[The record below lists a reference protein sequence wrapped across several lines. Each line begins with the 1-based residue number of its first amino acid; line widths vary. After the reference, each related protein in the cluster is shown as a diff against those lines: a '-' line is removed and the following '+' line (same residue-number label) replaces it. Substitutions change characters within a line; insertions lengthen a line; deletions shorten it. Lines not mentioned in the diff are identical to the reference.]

1 MSRIFSKPIK
11 REALAR
17 SGRRCEATGA
27 TYGLPDGQRCS
38 ADLGYGVEFDHII
51 LWANSRDSS
60 LDNCLAVCPK
70 CHRFKTTT
78 HDTPKAAKTVRQ
90 RDKNDGITNDRQSMA
105 GSKRSAWKKKMS
117 GEVVKRNA

>member
-1 MSRIFSKPIK
+1 MSRIFTKPVK

-17 SGRRCEATGA
+17 SGRRCEATGP
-27 TYGLPDGQRCS
+27 TYGLPDGIRCS

-60 LDNCLAVCPK
+60 ISNCLCVCPR
-70 CHRFKTTT
+70 CHRYKTTT

-90 RDKNDGITNDRQSMA
+90 RDKHDGIKNDRQPMA
-105 GSKRSAWKKKMS
+105 GSRKSRWKRTLD
-117 GEVVKRNA
+117 GRTVER

>member
-1 MSRIFSKPIK
+1 MSRIFTKPVK

-17 SGRRCEATGA
+17 SGRRCEATGP
-27 TYGLPDGQRCS
+27 TYGLPDGQRCE

-60 LDNCLAVCPK
+60 LDNCLAVCPR
-70 CHRFKTTT
+70 CHRFKTSN

-90 RDKNDGITNDRQSMA
+90 RDKNSGIKADRKPMA
-105 GSKRSAWKKKMS
+105 GSKRSAWKKKLS
-117 GEVVKRNA
+117 GEVVKR